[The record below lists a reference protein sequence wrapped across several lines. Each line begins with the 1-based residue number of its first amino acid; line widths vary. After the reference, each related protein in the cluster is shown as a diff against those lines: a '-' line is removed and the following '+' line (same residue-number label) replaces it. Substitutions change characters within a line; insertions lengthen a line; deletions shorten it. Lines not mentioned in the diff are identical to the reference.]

1 MARPE
6 AANPARRPPRSVWPL
21 GRTVAVAQVTF
32 RQMVRMR
39 LWLLVPLAIAV
50 LVVADV
56 SSPRFDPIF
65 EGIPAAVST
74 SLLVMAVLAVLVG
87 VFIATHGIP
96 SEIESKVAYTVCT
109 KPLSRAEYVAGKT
122 LGMSVT
128 LLAMLAV
135 VAAGAYVYMRVRA
148 DGIRTL
154 AARRLKESRTWVA
167 HPADLNAIEAVARDG
182 PMQVYRY
189 RRPSAGPEFTIL
201 RDRAAPGDADRQW
214 ILGNT
219 AMKFHWD
226 LTALPLADWAAAGT
240 VELRLRLAGR
250 EADPSK
256 PGQVVIGII
265 PLGGVPADRGSGD
278 AGAEGPP
285 AVRRAGAFNVPESGE
300 LRIPVVAAGADPGD
314 DGLQVTG
321 GERFTLQMY
330 ATGDGYLV
338 GAGADAVRLVCPSGD
353 TVAVD
358 RPPSVRTPLDRGR
371 QWVVGRSTLPRQ
383 AATFRFDAVPFGE
396 VEGRSTAVEIGF
408 SLDSVGPATAT
419 SAARATFLNPATG
432 RSLSFE
438 FTPEGYHATILDLDR
453 DVWSGG
459 PLEVRLESLT
469 DEDFLGL
476 KPESVRLRT
485 GGGPFAWNLAKITL
499 DVWLF
504 GTVLAA
510 FSILLSTLFGWFVSA
525 LGGIFFLLVASIRD
539 FIRHQTA
546 VGMAADW
553 LIRAGRDWPAWLHW
567 EWLVEHLLPPVPN
580 VAAMLP
586 GEGVRMGEALAMLDL
601 VDAAA
606 WAGLAVIVM
615 VLVGSWLLRIREVG
629 A

>member
-6 AANPARRPPRSVWPL
+6 AANPARRPVRSVWPL
-21 GRTVAVAQVTF
+21 RRMVAVAQVTF

-56 SSPRFDPIF
+56 SSPRFEPIF

-135 VAAGAYVYMRVRA
+135 VAAGAYVYIRVRA
-148 DGIRTL
+148 DEIRTL

-167 HPADLNAIEAVARDG
+167 HPADLNAIEGVARDG

-189 RRPSAGPEFTIL
+189 RLPSAGPEFAIL
-201 RDRAAPGDADRQW
+201 RDRPAPGDADRQW

-219 AMKFHWD
+219 GMKFYWD
-226 LTALPLADWAAAGT
+226 LAALPLADWAAAGT

-250 EADPSK
+250 EADPGK

-265 PLGGVPADRGSGD
+265 PLGGVPADQGSGD
-278 AGAEGPP
+278 AGAEGPR
-285 AVRRAGAFNVPESGE
+285 AVRRSRAFNVPESGE

-314 DGLQVTG
+314 NGLQAAP

-330 ATGDGYLV
+330 ATGDGFLV
-338 GAGADAVRLVCPSGD
+338 GAGADAVRVVRPSGE
-353 TVAVD
+353 TVPVD
-358 RPPSVRTPLDRGR
+358 RPPSVRIPLDRGR
-371 QWVVGRSTLPRQ
+371 NWVVGRSALPRQ
-383 AATFRFDAVPFGE
+383 TATFRFDAVPPGR

-408 SLDSVGPATAT
+408 SLESVGPATA
-419 SAARATFLNPATG
+419 AAKATFLNPAT
-432 RSLSFE
+432 RQSLSFE
-438 FTPEGYHATILDLDR
+438 FTPEGYHATILCLDR
-453 DVWSGG
+453 DFWSGG

-485 GGGPFAWNLAKITL
+485 DGGPFAWNLAMITL

-510 FSILLSTLFGWFVSA
+510 FSILLSTVFGWFVSA
-525 LGGIFFLLVASIRD
+525 LGGIFFLLIASIRD

-546 VGMAADW
+546 VAIAADW
-553 LIRAGRDWPAWLHW
+553 LIHTGRDWPAWLHW

-586 GEGVRMGEALAMLDL
+586 GEGVRMGEAVAMLDL
-601 VDAAA
+601 ADAAA

-615 VLVGSWLLRIREVG
+615 VLVGARLLRTREVG